1 MKSLKKWCFEN
12 NCVYIL
18 EQWLEKENM
27 PLTPEN
33 ISYGSEKIIKW
44 ECQQCHY
51 KWERKLNLTTSGKR
65 GCPKCAKNIQKTK
78 TLETKIRKNG
88 SFAEKFP
95 ELLQFWDTNKNNISP
110 YKVTP
115 KSNQKVW
122 WICKECKESYFMSV
136 GSKANGNGC
145 PKCKSKNRIKTL
157 IKKNGSLFDK
167 APFLEKEWLSE
178 KNNNISIKDITPN
191 SNKKYYWKCSTCNYE
206 WQASASTRLKGHG
219 CPVCSGLIATKSN
232 NLAAVAPDLAK
243 EWHPTK
249 NGNLKPEDVKPYSD
263 KKVWWICNR
272 GHEWQASVSNRFQGR
287 NCKKC
292 SSELR
297 TSFPEQCFLYYL
309 SKYFKVD
316 SRIKIN
322 DWEIDIYL
330 CDYSIAIE
338 YDGIAY
344 HNRLN
349 LKNREIRKNDALK
362 KAGIFL
368 IRIKEDYKM
377 QKIDNDVIYFKVDHK
392 YSNLESA
399 LQLLFKLLSKY
410 IRIDFHDVN
419 FNINRDRHEIYNN
432 YISYEK
438 KNNFENKFPD
448 LVKFWNYEKNNNLKP
463 SMFSYMSNKII
474 WWKCPICKGEWEESI
489 INVSKGNRCPY
500 CSNHR
505 VLKGFNDFETL
516 YPELAKEWNYKKNL
530 ELRPYNCTSGSNKK
544 VWWRCSN
551 NHEWRATIARRVKN
565 PECPYCS
572 GKHKIIPL
580 KKEQWMKKYSYAK
593 KYFIENG
600 SLDIPANYITKDG
613 IKLGSWIRT
622 QRVCYKNNELTEERI
637 QLLESI
643 NMLWNAK
650 LGSKKK
656 NK

>member
-249 NGNLKPEDVKPYSD
+249 NGNLKPEDV
-263 KKVWWICNR
+263 
-272 GHEWQASVSNRFQGR
+272 
-287 NCKKC
+287 
-292 SSELR
+292 
-297 TSFPEQCFLYYL
+297 
-309 SKYFKVD
+309 
-316 SRIKIN
+316 
-322 DWEIDIYL
+322 
-330 CDYSIAIE
+330 
-338 YDGIAY
+338 
-344 HNRLN
+344 
-349 LKNREIRKNDALK
+349 
-362 KAGIFL
+362 
-368 IRIKEDYKM
+368 
-377 QKIDNDVIYFKVDHK
+377 
-392 YSNLESA
+392 
-399 LQLLFKLLSKY
+399 
-410 IRIDFHDVN
+410 
-419 FNINRDRHEIYNN
+419 
-432 YISYEK
+432 
-438 KNNFENKFPD
+438 
-448 LVKFWNYEKNNNLKP
+448 
-463 SMFSYMSNKII
+463 
-474 WWKCPICKGEWEESI
+474 
-489 INVSKGNRCPY
+489 
-500 CSNHR
+500 
-505 VLKGFNDFETL
+505 
-516 YPELAKEWNYKKNL
+516 
-530 ELRPYNCTSGSNKK
+530 
-544 VWWRCSN
+544 
-551 NHEWRATIARRVKN
+551 
-565 PECPYCS
+565 
-572 GKHKIIPL
+572 
-580 KKEQWMKKYSYAK
+580 
-593 KYFIENG
+593 
-600 SLDIPANYITKDG
+600 
-613 IKLGSWIRT
+613 
-622 QRVCYKNNELTEERI
+622 
-637 QLLESI
+637 
-643 NMLWNAK
+643 
-650 LGSKKK
+650 
-656 NK
+656 